1 MRRIAEDNPGA
12 VLVFA
17 TLAQEFSARDKQL
30 LTPFVRACRK
40 YGKMDRPKNPVLL
53 LTGIELFSGFG
64 PPQCWRDAGGH
75 MKAFADANRAPNDL
89 IALCDAT
96 QQLHLGLPSWGRIG
110 RWNSRSDARS
120 ASANIMP
127 NGFSIRDFLR
137 TRKAVLVHFST
148 VMARRADLVFPN
160 DLTRAMGLR
169 DTPLSFSTIEIG
181 DTSPDAGRGG
191 AEGCIGLLVDLG
203 TDSRVSRSRPEIAE
217 VTMTN
222 RAAVG
227 GRLGQAPLDLAPVI
241 AELQASGRY
250 VTAGHR
256 KRGVSRRLAAAGGLR
271 RPSATCSPGSE
282 RGVNTYRTAGAYRPH
297 CRCVP
302 SSADLRLPRGDGP
315 RRACLSRSRRCAARA
330 AWCSCSAPGA
340 FAVGVTVLDAEPA
353 AIEDKREGD

>member
-1 MRRIAEDNPGA
+1 
-12 VLVFA
+12 
-17 TLAQEFSARDKQL
+17 
-30 LTPFVRACRK
+30 
-40 YGKMDRPKNPVLL
+40 MDRPKNPVLL

-181 DTSPDAGRGG
+181 DTR
-191 AEGCIGLLVDLG
+191 
-203 TDSRVSRSRPEIAE
+203 RSIP
-217 VTMTN
+217 
-222 RAAVG
+222 
-227 GRLGQAPLDLAPVI
+227 
-241 AELQASGRY
+241 
-250 VTAGHR
+250 
-256 KRGVSRRLAAAGGLR
+256 
-271 RPSATCSPGSE
+271 
-282 RGVNTYRTAGAYRPH
+282 
-297 CRCVP
+297 
-302 SSADLRLPRGDGP
+302 
-315 RRACLSRSRRCAARA
+315 
-330 AWCSCSAPGA
+330 
-340 FAVGVTVLDAEPA
+340 
-353 AIEDKREGD
+353 